1 MVDDRLKEWR
11 RLSRVD
17 FIRTPSRMSKGYG
30 KLSAPTFSDRY
41 FELMGVIAQLQ
52 DALSEACDVIET
64 NDGLKDFVNSETM
77 QKLLEN
83 LEK

>member
-1 MVDDRLKEWR
+1 MIDDRLKEWR
-11 RLSRVD
+11 KLSSID
-17 FIRTPSRMSKGYG
+17 YIRSPSRTTRGSG
-30 KLSAPTFSDRY
+30 KLAAQTFSDRY

-52 DALSEACDVIET
+52 GALSEACDVIET

-83 LEK
+83 LNK